1 MVNTDESRN
10 VDDLDKSMTISLTSK
25 ISSGYTV
32 VFQGPFMCVEQG
44 QSVFLPYD

>member
-25 ISSGYTV
+25 ISSADI
-32 VFQGPFMCVEQG
+32 FNL
-44 QSVFLPYD
+44 SILL